1 MRPMTAVVM
10 PHMAGRGLPM
20 LSPFEQSHNRRS
32 IARAIRMA
40 PRMPASRMVGSGG
53 FLDTLKNVGKKVLG
67 GIGSAVRMIA
77 SNKGVRKSLGRLAKT
92 GLKVGTNLL
101 QQKIQSSM
109 AQQPE
114 EVQQI
119 VQPLA
124 DAAVGSVQDT
134 GELVRQEAARLAESM
149 RQKDQIEALKA
160 QVAGL
165 KDRAAA
171 GASRI
176 GARARSAITES
187 GSRAAAMG
195 VDRATAAVDDL
206 ADQIE
211 EAGQDGGLLS
221 MNTRYGGLLK
231 MNRGGLL
238 TMNSRGASN
247 KTQRGGLLR
256 F

>member
-20 LSPFEQSHNRRS
+20 LSPFEQAHNRRS
-32 IARAIRMA
+32 LARAIRMA
-40 PRMPASRMVGSGG
+40 PRMPASRMAGRG

-92 GLKVGTNLL
+92 GLKVGTQLL
-101 QQKIQSSM
+101 QNKIRSSM

-124 DAAVGSVQDT
+124 DAAVGGVQDT

-149 RQKDQIEALKA
+149 RQKDQIEALRA

-171 GASRI
+171 GVSRI

-211 EAGQDGGLLS
+211 EAGQQDGGLLS
-221 MNTRYGGLLK
+221 MNKRYGGLLK

-238 TMNSRGASN
+238 AMNGRGASN
-247 KTQRGGLLR
+247 KMRGGLLR